1 MTDISYN
8 IPMAE
13 RIIRTKED
21 LKQAVE
27 YYGILPFFANSLP
40 GFSVEEMSAPEA
52 YFDKEPGVWE
62 WKGPVIT
69 ELNCLYGKFFSKRA
83 AFISK
88 EYAADFC
95 NWRRDGYDFDARFND
110 GLSSYD
116 EQYLYNLLA
125 SHHSILSRQL
135 KMEGGYVKSRNH
147 DKDAWEPRKGFDRLI
162 TGLQMKGYITTVNF
176 EYEMDKKGEFYGWG
190 IARYAVV
197 ENYYG
202 NDFTEEI
209 YKDTPDKSYERI
221 VQKLHRVMP
230 EIQISEIEYFL
241 NHK

>member
-1 MTDISYN
+1 MK
-8 IPMAE
+8 E
-13 RIIRTKED
+13 RIIHTKED
-21 LKQAVE
+21 LKEAVE
-27 YYGILPFFANSLP
+27 YYGILPFFSNSIP
-40 GFSVEEMSAPEA
+40 GYSVEEMSAPEA

-116 EQYLYNLLA
+116 EQYLYNLIA
-125 SHHSILSRQL
+125 SHHSILSKQL
-135 KMEGGYVKSRNH
+135 KMEGGYVKERGQG
-147 DKDAWEPRKGFDRLI
+147 KDAWQPRKGFDSLI

-176 EYEMDKKGEFYGWG
+176 EYQIDKKGEFYGWG
-190 IARYAVV
+190 IARYATI

-202 NDFTEEI
+202 EGFTETM
-209 YKDTPDKSYERI
+209 YKDTPEKSYKRLVE
-221 VQKLHRVMP
+221 KLHTVLP